1 MIPSTSGV
9 KTTGKCFGFLARTD
23 VYSHVLPTMQEA
35 ATDKLEMLLYR
46 KFGAF

>member
-1 MIPSTSGV
+1 MTPSTSGV

-35 ATDKLEMLLYR
+35 ATEHLEDMIFS
-46 KFGAF
+46 KTNSQ